1 MAGLTVDVLTAP
13 VRRALGRVV
22 DTLDGGRARLMFDA
36 IGQLLV
42 TSTVNRFE
50 RETGPDG
57 MPWQPSQRVLAEG
70 GQTLTDKG
78 RLRGAMTHVARR
90 DGVDVGTNV
99 IYGAIHQFG
108 SGDLER
114 PSNIPARPFLGLDE
128 ADGRAV
134 ERLVERLIERAV

>member
-1 MAGLTVDVLTAP
+1 MFTAQ
-13 VRRALGRVV
+13 VTGFVEH
-22 DTLDGGRARLMFDA
+22 
-36 IGQLLV
+36 LLV
-42 TSTVNRFE
+42 TSTVRRFE

-57 MPWQPSQRVLAEG
+57 MPWQPSQRALAEG

-78 RLRGAMTHVARR
+78 LLRGSITHVARR

-114 PSNIPARPFLGLDE
+114 PTGIPARPFLGLDDTD
-128 ADGRAV
+128 AHAV
-134 ERLVERLIERAV
+134 ERLVGRLIENAA